1 MLRLPPDTHRP
12 APPCPTT
19 RLFRSRADV
28 RAFVTALQTGDP
40 GGLADTLALWSEG
53 YDVPRDSVVR
63 AAERLV
69 ARHGG
74 GRIVLGALIADFLP
88 ILRNERLVLPPDLLL
103 IFRALLTIDG
113 VLTGIQP
120 DFDLSGAMTRAEI
133 GRGSCRERVCQ
144 YGINQGVAVP
154 LKKKK

>member
-1 MLRLPPDTHRP
+1 MRISDW
-12 APPCPTT
+12 
-19 RLFRSRADV
+19 SSDV
-28 RAFVTALQTGDP
+28 CSSDLLDLGSIGHVSPKRREEFLSFVTALQSGDP

-53 YDVPRDSVVR
+53 YDVPRDNVVR

-113 VLTGIQP
+113 VLIGIQP
-120 DFDLSGAMTRAEI
+120 AFDLSGAMT
-133 GRGSCRERVCQ
+133 
-144 YGINQGVAVP
+144 
-154 LKKKK
+154 

>member
-1 MLRLPPDTHRP
+1 MHSGGR
-12 APPCPTT
+12 
-19 RLFRSRADV
+19 
-28 RAFVTALQTGDP
+28 
-40 GGLADTLALWSEG
+40 GGLGDTLALWSES
-53 YDVPRDSVVR
+53 YDVPRDNVVR

-120 DFDLSGAMTRAEI
+120 ASI
-133 GRGSCRERVCQ
+133 GRASCRERVCQ
-144 YGINQGVAVP
+144 SV
-154 LKKKK
+154 